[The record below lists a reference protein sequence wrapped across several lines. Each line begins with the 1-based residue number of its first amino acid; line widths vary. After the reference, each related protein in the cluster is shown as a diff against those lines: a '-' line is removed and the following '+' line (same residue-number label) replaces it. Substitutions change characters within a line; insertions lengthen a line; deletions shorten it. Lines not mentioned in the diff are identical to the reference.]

1 MIRASGIYG
10 ACGWVLAAMVCAM
23 PLMAQQAGT
32 VSGHV
37 TCGDTQRPAR
47 FANVMLLGVPKA
59 TPQTPPNPNA
69 DAATIKAVMN
79 SAMDAVNVVQTQT
92 AMDGSYTAANV
103 APGDYYVFASVPG
116 YVQPSAMVQAA
127 MDAGA
132 DVTKAIPGVPVVHVS
147 GEGGGSADLT
157 VERGGAVTGH
167 VLWDDGSPASR
178 AIVTVVSTKAS
189 DKKLPPSFAMLG
201 IAGGLGG
208 GGVLSFSD
216 DLGQYRIAGLAPGE
230 YLVKATMQVR
240 SGFAMQRGVM
250 NMAGLG
256 ADKPLVAYAAAS
268 FHKSGA
274 KAVTISA
281 GQEQSG
287 EDVTI
292 NLVGTHSVS
301 GRVVSAEDGH
311 GLNAGA
317 VELTDASDKD
327 LVRGAAVDANGSFTV
342 GFVPGGTYNLTVTG
356 GADTQPSKNKP
367 TGIVRF
373 TMPETVRS
381 YEDGKQSVVV
391 GDTDVVGLSI
401 AVQPSKSAKPDVN
414 LNDLLKQ

>member
-1 MIRASGIYG
+1 
-10 ACGWVLAAMVCAM
+10 
-23 PLMAQQAGT
+23 
-32 VSGHV
+32 
-37 TCGDTQRPAR
+37 
-47 FANVMLLGVPKA
+47 
-59 TPQTPPNPNA
+59 
-69 DAATIKAVMN
+69 
-79 SAMDAVNVVQTQT
+79 
-92 AMDGSYTAANV
+92 MDGSYTAANV

-147 GEGGGSADLT
+147 GEGGGSADIT

>member
-1 MIRASGIYG
+1 
-10 ACGWVLAAMVCAM
+10 MVAQQM
-23 PLMAQQAGT
+23 NAQQAGS

-47 FANVMLLGVPKA
+47 FAGVMLLGVPKGG
-59 TPQTPPNPNA
+59 PQTPSNA

-79 SAMDAVNVVQTQT
+79 SAMDSINVVQTQT
-92 AMDGSYTAANV
+92 GMDGSYTAANV
-103 APGDYYVFASVPG
+103 ALGDYYVFASVPG
-116 YVQPSAMVQAA
+116 YVQPAAMVQAA
-127 MDAGA
+127 IDAGA
-132 DVTKAIPGVPVVHVS
+132 DVSKAIPGVPVVHVS
-147 GEGGGSADLT
+147 ADGGGSADIT
-157 VERGGAVTGH
+157 VERGGAVLGH
-167 VLWDDGSPASR
+167 VLWDDGSPAAK

-189 DKKLPPSFAMLG
+189 DKKLPPQFAMLG

-208 GGVLSFSD
+208 GGVLSISD

-230 YLVKATMQVR
+230 YLVKATMQMR
-240 SGFAMQRGVM
+240 SNFAMQRGVM

-256 ADKPLVAYAAAS
+256 ADKPLVVYAPAS

-274 KAVTISA
+274 KAVTVAA

-287 EDVTI
+287 EDLTI
-292 NLVGTHSVS
+292 NLTGSHAVS
-301 GRVVSAEDGH
+301 GRVVSTEDGH
-311 GLNAGA
+311 GINAGS

-327 LVRGAAVDANGSFTV
+327 MVRGAAVDANGNFSV
-342 GFVPGGTYNLTVTG
+342 EFVPAGTYNLTVTG
-356 GADTQPSKNKP
+356 GADTEPSKNKP

-373 TMPETVRS
+373 TVPDTVRS

-391 GDTDVVGLSI
+391 GDSDVVGLSV
-401 AVQPSKSAKPDVN
+401 ALQPSKNAKPGVN

>member
-1 MIRASGIYG
+1 MMSPCGKGARA
-10 ACGWVLAAMVCAM
+10 WLLAAMVVGL
-23 PLMAQQAGT
+23 PLVGQQPGSVT
-32 VSGHV
+32 GHV

-47 FANVMLLGVPKA
+47 FASVMLLGVPKG
-59 TPQTPPNPNA
+59 TPQTTPNPNA
-69 DAATIKAVMN
+69 DAATMKAAMN

-92 AMDGSYTAANV
+92 AMDGSYTAMNV

-116 YVQPSAMVQAA
+116 YVQPLATVQAA
-127 MDAGA
+127 MDAGV
-132 DVTKAIPGVPVVHVS
+132 DVTKGIPGVSVVHVS
-147 GEGGGSADLT
+147 ADGGGSADVT
-157 VERGGAVTGH
+157 VERGGAVTGR
-167 VLWDDGSPASR
+167 VSWDDGSPASR
-178 AIVTVVSTKAS
+178 AIVTVVSAKAS
-189 DKKLPPSFAMLG
+189 DKKLPPGFAMLG

-208 GGVLSFSD
+208 NGVLSISD
-216 DLGQYRIAGLAPGE
+216 DLGQYRIAGLAPGD

-240 SGFAMQRGVM
+240 SGFAMQAGVM
-250 NMAGLG
+250 NLAGLG
-256 ADKPLVAYAAAS
+256 ADKPLVAYAPAT

-274 KAVTISA
+274 KTVTVSA

-292 NLVGTHSVS
+292 NLVGTHSVN
-301 GRVVSAEDGH
+301 GRVVSTEDGH
-311 GLNAGA
+311 GLNAGT

-327 LVRGAAVDANGSFTV
+327 LVRGAAVDASGNFTV
-342 GFVPGGTYNLTVTG
+342 GFVPAGTYNLTVTG

-367 TGIVRF
+367 TGMVRF

-401 AVQPSKSAKPDVN
+401 AVQPSKNAKPGVN
-414 LNDLLKQ
+414 LNDLMKQ

>member
-1 MIRASGIYG
+1 
-10 ACGWVLAAMVCAM
+10 
-23 PLMAQQAGT
+23 
-32 VSGHV
+32 
-37 TCGDTQRPAR
+37 
-47 FANVMLLGVPKA
+47 
-59 TPQTPPNPNA
+59 
-69 DAATIKAVMN
+69 
-79 SAMDAVNVVQTQT
+79 
-92 AMDGSYTAANV
+92 
-103 APGDYYVFASVPG
+103 
-116 YVQPSAMVQAA
+116 
-127 MDAGA
+127 
-132 DVTKAIPGVPVVHVS
+132 
-147 GEGGGSADLT
+147 
-157 VERGGAVTGH
+157 
-167 VLWDDGSPASR
+167 
-178 AIVTVVSTKAS
+178 
-189 DKKLPPSFAMLG
+189 LPPSFAMLG

-401 AVQPSKSAKPDVN
+401 AVQPSKSAKPEVN

>member
-1 MIRASGIYG
+1 
-10 ACGWVLAAMVCAM
+10 
-23 PLMAQQAGT
+23 
-32 VSGHV
+32 
-37 TCGDTQRPAR
+37 
-47 FANVMLLGVPKA
+47 MLLGVPKGA
-59 TPQTPPNPNA
+59 PQTPPNPNA
-69 DAATIKAVMN
+69 DAATIKAAMN

-92 AMDGSYTAANV
+92 GMDGSYTAANV
-103 APGDYYVFASVPG
+103 APGDYYLFASVPG
-116 YVQPSAMVQAA
+116 YVQPSATVQAA

-132 DVTKAIPGVPVVHVS
+132 DVTKALPGVAIVHVS
-147 GEGGGSADLT
+147 GEGGASADIT

-167 VLWDDGSPASR
+167 VLWDDGSPAAK

-189 DKKLPPSFAMLG
+189 DKKLPQGFGMLG
-201 IAGGLGG
+201 NAGGLGG
-208 GGVLSFSD
+208 GVISFSD
-216 DLGQYRIAGLAPGE
+216 DLGQYRVAGLATGE
-230 YLVKATMQVR
+230 YLVKVTMVVR
-240 SGFAMQRGVM
+240 SNFAMQRGVM

-256 ADKPLVAYAAAS
+256 ADKPLVAYVPGS

-274 KAVTISA
+274 KPVTVTA

-292 NLVGTHSVS
+292 GLTGTHSVS

-317 VELTDASDKD
+317 VELTDASDND
-327 LVRGAAVDANGSFTV
+327 LVRGAAVDASGNFMV
-342 GFVPGGTYNLTVTG
+342 GFVPAGTYNLTATG

-401 AVQPSKSAKPDVN
+401 AVQPSKNVKPGVN

>member
-1 MIRASGIYG
+1 MIPSYRLCGVRA
-10 ACGWVLAAMVCAM
+10 WVLAAVVGAL
-23 PLMAQQAGT
+23 PVVAQQVGS

-47 FANVMLLGVPKA
+47 FAGVMLLGVPKGA
-59 TPQTPPNPNA
+59 PQTPPNPNA
-69 DAATIKAVMN
+69 DAATIKAAMN
-79 SAMDAVNVVQTQT
+79 SAMDSMNVVQTQT
-92 AMDGSYTAANV
+92 GMDGSYVAANV

-132 DVTKAIPGVPVVHVS
+132 DMTKPLPGVPVVHVS
-147 GEGGGSADLT
+147 AEGGGSADIT

-167 VLWDDGSPASR
+167 VLWDDGSPATR
-178 AIVTVVSTKAS
+178 AMVTVESTKAS
-189 DKKLPPSFAMLG
+189 DKKLPPGFAMLG

-208 GGVLSFSD
+208 SGVLSFSD

-230 YLVKATMQVR
+230 YLVKATLTVH
-240 SGFAMQRGVM
+240 SNFAMQRGVM

-256 ADKPLVAYAAAS
+256 ADKPLVAYAPGS

-274 KAVTISA
+274 KPVTVSA
-281 GQEQSG
+281 GQEAGG
-287 EDVTI
+287 EDLTI

-311 GLNAGA
+311 GVNAGN

-327 LVRGAAVDANGSFTV
+327 VVRGAAVDASGNFTV
-342 GFVPGGTYNLTVTG
+342 GFVPAGTWHLAVSG
-356 GADTQPSKNKP
+356 GADTEPSKNKP

-373 TMPETVRS
+373 TVPETVRS

-391 GDTDVVGLSI
+391 GDSDVVGLNI
-401 AVQPSKSAKPDVN
+401 ALQPSKNAKPGVN
-414 LNDLLKQ
+414 LNELLK